1 MYRPDLDAFLLHLA
15 AAGRA
20 GTTIELRRWHLER
33 LFVWAEVPPFAI
45 TEDMIVSYMA
55 QKGWAPETRKSVRA
69 SIRSFYQWGVRT
81 KRIKDDPS
89 ENLPQVSVPMG
100 VPHPTP
106 TDVLDAALDA
116 ATPQVLLMLMLA
128 AYAGLRRA
136 EIAGLH
142 SDDIVGDTLVI
153 TGKGGRTRNIPMHPQ
168 LVAAL
173 EGHTGYIFPGKDN
186 GHLSPDW
193 VGRLMARTL
202 GEKNKWTAHS
212 LRHRFATRAYAGQRD
227 ILTVQQLLGHTSV
240 TTTQRYT
247 EAPDD
252 AKRRAVLSVA

>member
-45 TEDMIVSYMA
+45 TEDQLIAYMA
-55 QKGWAPETRKSVRA
+55 QFGWKPETRKSVRA
-69 SIRSFYQWGVRT
+69 SIRSFYQWGVKTGRT
-81 KRIKDDPS
+81 ERDPS
-89 ENLPQVSVPMG
+89 VNLPQVTVPAG

-116 ATPQVLLMLMLA
+116 ASPQALLMLMLA

-142 SDDIVGDTLVI
+142 SSNIVGDTLVV
-153 TGKGGRTRNIPMHPQ
+153 TGKGGRTRNVPLHPT
-168 LVAAL
+168 LAAAL
-173 EGHTGYIFPGKDN
+173 QGHTGYIFPGKDH

-202 GEKNKWTAHS
+202 GKNDWTAHS

-227 ILTVQQLLGHTSV
+227 ILTVQQLLGHSSV
-240 TTTQRYT
+240 ATTQRYT
-247 EAPDD
+247 EVPDD